1 MSDKVTNELI
11 FETLKRI
18 QETLALHTQ
27 YHLETKERLGLV
39 EYQGGA
45 SPRSTQAF
53 RSAWIMW
60 MSALPGLRSA
70 STSSRSEREDS
81 HTRRRRRR

>member
-39 EYQGGA
+39 EYQVGGLTAQYA
-45 SPRSTQAF
+45 SLSKR
-53 RSAWIMW
+53 
-60 MSALPGLRSA
+60 LDHVD
-70 STSSRSEREDS
+70 ERL
-81 HTRRRRRR
+81 TRIEKRLDLVEV